1 MGEFKKYKY
10 KLENKCNKLFIRWQ
24 NIWGRKKDID
34 IEDTELKD
42 IDNKLNEMKRYIEK
56 LNKKYKQ
63 YHKKYIK
70 NEKSIFK

>member
-1 MGEFKKYKY
+1 MAKTFEEEKK
-10 KLENKCNKLFIRWQ
+10 
-24 NIWGRKKDID
+24 ID
-34 IEDTELKD
+34 IEGIELKN

-56 LNKKYKQ
+56 LNKRYKQ